1 MTFIAVRC
9 PHCQREQIVKRGETD
24 RGTQRYLCQNTTC
37 VKGSFLLDY
46 CNRIPSGFFWMVS
59 IQENTL
65 PPFCW
70 NVRLS
75 GPLCWGTSGAGTRLY
90 RLVGMDHHPWP
101 CAVTRERESTY
112 KRTRRMEAL
121 GALREGLLTLT
132 IRHSIVGVTAA
143 TQVDTG
149 GETQDATMT
158 QWSEDAM
165 VGAGTRAWHDYQA
178 CEAIVRIVL
187 WTIPYSGRRQSGQ
200 TCVRTVSSTM

>member
-1 MTFIAVRC
+1 
-9 PHCQREQIVKRGETD
+9 
-24 RGTQRYLCQNTTC
+24 
-37 VKGSFLLDY
+37 
-46 CNRIPSGFFWMVS
+46 MVS
-59 IQENTL
+59 IQENTQ

-90 RLVGMDHHPWP
+90 RRVGMDHHPWP

-143 TQVDTG
+143 AQVDTR

-165 VGAGTRAWHDYQA
+165 GGGAPCLA
-178 CEAIVRIVL
+178 
-187 WTIPYSGRRQSGQ
+187 
-200 TCVRTVSSTM
+200 